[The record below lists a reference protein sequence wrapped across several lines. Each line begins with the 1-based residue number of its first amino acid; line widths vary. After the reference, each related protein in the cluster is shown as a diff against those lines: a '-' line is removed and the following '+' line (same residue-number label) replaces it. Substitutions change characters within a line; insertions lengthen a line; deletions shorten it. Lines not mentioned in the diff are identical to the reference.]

1 MTSARAGWGQ
11 LAAGLALMLLGVL
24 LHTSG
29 LYSDIG
35 TLYVRDQ
42 LWRHPVPYFDYPLEY
57 PVLLGLLIWLLGFA
71 KASAA
76 VYYLATA
83 VVLVAA
89 GVLTLGLVRRFEGAN
104 PWLLALSP
112 TLALYVGLNWDMVA
126 ILATVAALLL
136 LRRGR
141 DGWGALALAAAVWT
155 KFFPIAIVPLVL
167 LDRAARRR
175 WRDLALFGA
184 VFAAATLAI
193 NAPVALELGPGGA
206 RLRDSWLHFFRFNQ
220 GRRQEANLYYLLE
233 QAGLPLSTAQVNLAS
248 SALLL
253 AGLAVALLL
262 VWYARARG
270 AAPGSDLVLPATL
283 LVLGWWFLVNKVY
296 SPQYSLW
303 LAALLALLGARPLLA
318 VAFGAADVTYFVAI
332 LVAIAQ
338 HGWSSWFNAPV
349 LLLPTALREAAILA
363 LVVWAG
369 WRIVRPAVAASREA
383 ARRPVPTPTGSSVG

>member
-42 LWRHPVPYFDYPLEY
+42 LWRHPAPYFDYPLEY

-89 GVLTLGLVRRFEGAN
+89 GALTLGLVRRFEGAN

-155 KFFPIAIVPLVL
+155 KFFPLAIVPLVL

-175 WRDLALFGA
+175 WRDLAAFGA

-220 GRRQEANLYYLLE
+220 GRRHEANLYYLLE

-248 SALLL
+248 AALLL

-318 VAFGAADVTYFVAI
+318 VAFGAADLTYFVAI

-338 HGWSSWFNAPV
+338 HGWSNWFNAPV

-363 LVVWAG
+363 LVAWAG

-383 ARRPVPTPTGSSVG
+383 ARRPVPTPTGSGAG